1 MSVPRACAIFDICHS
16 YVELHL
22 HLNQFHFHFQVYFKA
37 LDNTEGCNYIFLNF
51 LLIIDSSTVTMV
63 TGHAGAPPPHLGVP
77 RRLRQDQRDLAALAA
92 QVPSPLASC

>member
-1 MSVPRACAIFDICHS
+1 MGRLSCKSYFYKKAARSVTGPF
-16 YVELHL
+16 
-22 HLNQFHFHFQVYFKA
+22 NQNQTKNEREGTAKNERV
-37 LDNTEGCNYIFLNF
+37 LDSIL
-51 LLIIDSSTVTMV
+51 DSSTVTMV